1 MAAIAREV
9 QASYAFVERN
19 VNLIKR
25 YLGWQLVFL
34 VYNVVQALV
43 IGFIGVAMGSMGAQ
57 SPDGQ
62 QIVFYLLI
70 GSLVWSYLA
79 IVFEAIGEM
88 ITWERWEGT
97 IEYTFMAP
105 VSRLTHMVGT
115 VIFAIVYG
123 LARTGVTLLIVALFF
138 GLDLGRANLLA
149 TAVALLIASVGFVGL
164 GISVS
169 TLPLLFTERGAQMVF
184 ISQSC
189 VLLVSGVFY
198 PVEVMPG
205 WMQTISQVSPA
216 TYALIAVRAALL
228 EGKSVG
234 ELGGVLLP
242 LLLVGLVTIPIGLTL
257 FGWAE
262 RYAKRTGRLKR
273 NG

>member
-1 MAAIAREV
+1 
-9 QASYAFVERN
+9 
-19 VNLIKR
+19 
-25 YLGWQLVFL
+25 
-34 VYNVVQALV
+34 
-43 IGFIGVAMGSMGAQ
+43 
-57 SPDGQ
+57 
-62 QIVFYLLI
+62 
-70 GSLVWSYLA
+70 
-79 IVFEAIGEM
+79 
-88 ITWERWEGT
+88 
-97 IEYTFMAP
+97 MAP